1 MMPIT
6 AKVLNLLRQN
16 LWCLCHLHGSEMG
29 SKRLELMF
37 ARKSFAIHV
46 IRTQL
51 GLKQMSPA
59 RSIRRFIDFSW
70 IVFPK
75 DLPWQDPG
83 Q

>member
-1 MMPIT
+1 MIVIT
-6 AKVLNLLRQN
+6 AKVLVTLRQD
-16 LWCLCHLHGSEMG
+16 LLCLCYLRGSEIG

-51 GLKQMSPA
+51 GLKQMPPA

-75 DLPWQDPG
+75 DLP
-83 Q
+83 

>member
-1 MMPIT
+1 MLAFA
-6 AKVLNLLRQN
+6 AKVIVILMQN
-16 LWCLCHLHGSEMG
+16 LWRLCRLHGSEMG
-29 SKRLELMF
+29 SKRPELMF
-37 ARKSFAIHV
+37 ARKSFAIHM
-46 IRTQL
+46 IRTPL
-51 GLKQMSPA
+51 GLKRMSSA